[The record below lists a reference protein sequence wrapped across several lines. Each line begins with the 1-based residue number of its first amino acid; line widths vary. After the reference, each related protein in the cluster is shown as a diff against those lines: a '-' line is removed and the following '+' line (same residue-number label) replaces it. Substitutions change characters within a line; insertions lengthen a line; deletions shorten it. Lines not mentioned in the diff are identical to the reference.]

1 MDSTTQHKLLA
12 IIKARPEDAAEMRY
26 RAALK
31 TGRLVVASPGWT
43 GQTDTWIIRVA

>member
-1 MDSTTQHKLLA
+1 MTDTTQHRPLA

-31 TGRLVVASPGWT
+31 TGLLVVASRWAGHL
-43 GQTDTWIIRVA
+43 DTWIIQVA